1 MKRLLTF
8 CAFSDFRLAL
18 NRKDV
23 VVFVDWPISR
33 TARSG
38 KSQVSSSSTSGSF
51 RFFFETRPRSERK
64 AQGRAPPRY
73 ALYVFKA
80 VSGTASL

>member
-33 TARSG
+33 TLWQ
-38 KSQVSSSSTSGSF
+38 KSSELIFNIWKLSF
-51 RFFFETRPRSERK
+51 FLEETWPRSEKK

-80 VSGTASL
+80 VRGTASL